1 MKKEKQLYKIGKTLG
16 ISETEVK
23 AALLKNRNIL
33 AVGIVIGVATL
44 FLNRFWFEP
53 LHYTAASIRDFG
65 FLVRF
70 F

>member
-1 MKKEKQLYKIGKTLG
+1 MKKEKQIYKIGKTLG
-16 ISETEVK
+16 ISETDVK
-23 AALLKNRNIL
+23 SALLKNRNIIAL
-33 AVGIVIGVATL
+33 CIVIGVATI
-44 FLNRFWFEP
+44 FSNRFLFEP